1 MCMDINQ
8 FIKDFADEF
17 LDTDPSEFTVD
28 TVYSDLDE
36 WSSMTALAIMSMIE
50 KKYGVAVSM
59 IEIRTADTVGS
70 LFSIIE
76 SK

>member
-1 MCMDINQ
+1 MDINQ

-17 LDTDPSEFTVD
+17 LDTDPSEFSAD
-28 TVYSDLDE
+28 TMYRDLDE